1 LTPEKKLRKSMRR
14 FIALKLRSKQPR
26 GGERFMEFML
36 QLEDTLAEELRQ
48 QASDEHTSAE
58 EFAQRLVRE
67 ALQERSAAKRW
78 RAQNRRRLE
87 LIAKKLHGPLTVEEE
102 EELRQLQSVAYER
115 AVPFDQALLQTAAD
129 LREQLER
136 LPEEPVL

>member
-1 LTPEKKLRKSMRR
+1 LTPEKKLRESMRL
-14 FIALKLRSKQPR
+14 FIAPKSRSKQRR
-26 GGERFMEFML
+26 GGERLMEFVL
-36 QLEDTLAEELRQ
+36 QLEDKLAEELRE

-58 EFAQRLVRE
+58 EFAHRLVRE

-87 LIAKKLHGPLTVEEE
+87 LITKKLNGPLAAEEE
-102 EELRQLQSVAYER
+102 EELRLLQSIAHER
-115 AVPFDQALLQTAAD
+115 ASSFDKILLQTAAD

-136 LPEEPVL
+136 LPEGSVS